1 MDRQTH
7 IRCIIF
13 RYSTIHT
20 LPPSII
26 HRKTHGAALANPDRL
41 WPEGKLYFAFDPI
54 SLGNTSRTN
63 RRMRELVTESMDSIR
78 DKVRFLSAV
87 QCYSHQ

>member
-1 MDRQTH
+1 M
-7 IRCIIF
+7 
-13 RYSTIHT
+13 
-20 LPPSII
+20 

-54 SLGNTSRTN
+54 SLDTASRTN

-87 QCYSHQ
+87 QCCSHQ